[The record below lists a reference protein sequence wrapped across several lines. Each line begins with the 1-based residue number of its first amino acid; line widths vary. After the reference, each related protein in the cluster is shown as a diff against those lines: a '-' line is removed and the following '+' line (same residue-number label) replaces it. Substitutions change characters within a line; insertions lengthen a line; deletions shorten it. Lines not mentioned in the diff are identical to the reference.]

1 MKLFVKIFAFFFL
14 SKKEKSEQ
22 GSFEELFYTQILP
35 CFIVWGLKMEKNI
48 RVSYFHFIMFSFF
61 YYFFFALLRS

>member
-1 MKLFVKIFAFFFL
+1 MKLFVKIFAFFL

-35 CFIVWGLKMEKNI
+35 CFIV
-48 RVSYFHFIMFSFF
+48 
-61 YYFFFALLRS
+61 